1 MSRMCLLDADG
12 EGEGR
17 IGKVGKRVWNG
28 WWVGDGLIAD
38 EKLGGN
44 GSGDWV
50 VKAAAKGWTG

>member
-1 MSRMCLLDADG
+1 MCLLDADG